1 MTKYKL
7 VYILIA
13 ERIFKMKS
21 CRLVK
26 SIAAVFTAT
35 AMCASFSVS
44 AYSEFEE
51 ITQEAISSKITSRLL
66 YELEAVS
73 SVSPQGEN
81 VESSNTV
88 PVLIWCSDDIN
99 YNTIEAQVASMQPYT
114 SYDYFESDDEIWLN
128 NDSVYSDEY
137 FETSD
142 FSIDAETLALSNQI
156 QASIEEERALARA
169 MYSDMNGKFAE
180 EHLQDYDIV
189 YVSQY
194 SPVVIAELDYEGVT
208 DLAATSDTE
217 FLDYYYTSSDDEME
231 VSIPVIRA
239 NTVQNNYGFTGS
251 GIKIGQVE
259 ADVPDV
265 TSAQL
270 APIASRIHIYPDN
283 SAPSPHAT
291 MVASIM
297 VGQQTASYPK
307 GVAPGATLYCASKTN
322 AGGYIQAIE
331 WLLSSGVNVINAS
344 TKLSYNNVYDN
355 ENTYD
360 STAKWID
367 HIAINHSVHF
377 VKSAGNSGASGVTS
391 GGMAYNAITV
401 GNIDDKNT
409 LTLQDDT
416 LRSTSSYST
425 STLYAY
431 KPDLCAPGT
440 NINTSI
446 GSDSGTSLAA
456 PHVAATIALLCQ
468 QKPALKT
475 QQDVVKAVLTA
486 SVNPNSPHKYRPT
499 QNGYRQYGAG
509 LLDSY
514 RACWITANTRYYS
527 SSMTSSQTSK
537 TFNMNVT
544 SSDTL
549 MRVSLAFL
557 QYNKFSSSTHTSLPT
572 VNATPNLNLYIYSP
586 SGKLVASSTT
596 ANNNVEIAEFVPTE
610 YGTYSIK
617 VTNASSSSNTGTIYF
632 GLSWL

>member
-1 MTKYKL
+1 
-7 VYILIA
+7 
-13 ERIFKMKS
+13 MKI
-21 CRLVK
+21 CRLEK
-26 SIAAVFTAT
+26 SIVAVLTTT

-81 VESSNTV
+81 IESSNTV

-99 YNTIEAQVASMQPYT
+99 YNAIEAQVASMQPYT
-114 SYDYFESDDEIWLN
+114 SYNYFESDDEIWLN

-142 FSIDAETLALSNQI
+142 FSIDAETVALSNQI

-180 EHLQDYDIV
+180 EHLQDYNIV

-217 FLDYYYTSSDDEME
+217 FLDYYESDCAEEMD
-231 VSIPVIRA
+231 VSIPVVRA
-239 NTVQNNYGFTGS
+239 NTVQNNYGYTGS

-259 ADVPDV
+259 PDVPDI

-270 APIASRIHIYPDN
+270 SPIASRIHTYPAGSSTSD
-283 SAPSPHAT
+283 HAT

-297 VGQQTASYPK
+297 VGQQTSSLPK
-307 GVAPGATLYCASKTN
+307 GIAPGATLYSASSN
-322 AGGYIQAIE
+322 MSGGPIQAIE
-331 WLLSSGVNVINAS
+331 WLLSQGVNVINAS
-344 TKLSYNNVYDN
+344 IRVDGNSSLGTDSYN
-355 ENTYD
+355 TYG
-360 STAKWID
+360 SVSKWID

-377 VKSAGNSGASGVTS
+377 VKSAGNSGSSGVTS

-409 LTLQDDT
+409 LSLQDDT

-425 STLYAY
+425 NILYAY

-440 NINTSI
+440 NIITSI
-446 GSDSGTSLAA
+446 GSSSGTSFAA

-475 QQDVVKAVLTA
+475 QQDVVKAILTA

-549 MRVSLAFL
+549 MRVSLSFL
-557 QYNKFSSSTHTSLPT
+557 KYNKMSTTDHTISPVDNVLPSLD
-572 VNATPNLNLYIYSP
+572 LKIYSP
-586 SGKLVASSTT
+586 TGKLVASSNTR
-596 ANNNVEIAEFVPTE
+596 NNVEIAEFVPTE
-610 YGTYSIK
+610 YGTYKITVVNTSP
-617 VTNASSSSNTGTIYF
+617 NSNTGTIYF

>member
-1 MTKYKL
+1 
-7 VYILIA
+7 
-13 ERIFKMKS
+13 MKS

-35 AMCASFSVS
+35 AMCTAFSVS
-44 AYSEFEE
+44 AYPEFEE
-51 ITQEAISSKITSRLL
+51 ITQEAISSKVTSRLL

-81 VESSNTV
+81 AESSNTV

-99 YNTIEAQVASMQPYT
+99 YNAIEAQVAPMQPYT

-169 MYSDMNGKFAE
+169 MYSDMNGKFVE
-180 EHLQDYDIV
+180 EHLQNYDIV

-217 FLDYYYTSSDDEME
+217 FLDYFDDSCEDDMDI
-231 VSIPVIRA
+231 SIPVVRA
-239 NTVQNNYGFTGS
+239 NTVQNNYNYTGS

-259 ADVPDV
+259 TGVPDI

-270 APIASRIHIYPDN
+270 NSISSRIYRK
-283 SAPSPHAT
+283 STSLSYVKPHAT
-291 MVASIM
+291 RVSSIM
-297 VGQQTASYPK
+297 VGQQTSSLPK
-307 GVAPGATLYCASKTN
+307 GVAPGATLYCVALDDVS
-322 AGGYIQAIE
+322 YMEAIE
-331 WLLSSGVNVINAS
+331 WLLSQGVNVINAS
-344 TKLSYNNVYDN
+344 CSFGGDAY
-355 ENTYD
+355 NTYG
-360 STAKWID
+360 STSKWLD

-377 VKSAGNSGASGVTS
+377 VKASGNDGSLGVTS

-401 GNIDDKNT
+401 GNINDNNTNLLTDDLLSN
-409 LTLQDDT
+409 
-416 LRSTSSYST
+416 SSSYST
-425 STLYAY
+425 SSSYAY

-440 NINTSI
+440 DIDTSVISSSINER
-446 GSDSGTSLAA
+446 SGTSFAA

-475 QQDVVKAVLTA
+475 QQDVVKAILTA
-486 SVNPNSPHKYRPT
+486 SVNPNSPHKYLT
-499 QNGYRQYGAG
+499 AQSGYRQYGAG

-557 QYNKFSSSTHTSLPT
+557 QYNKFSSSTHTSSPT

>member
-1 MTKYKL
+1 
-7 VYILIA
+7 
-13 ERIFKMKS
+13 MKS

-81 VESSNTV
+81 AESSNTV

-99 YNTIEAQVASMQPYT
+99 YNAIEAQVASMQPYT

-128 NDSVYSDEY
+128 NDSVYSDDY

-142 FSIDAETLALSNQI
+142 FSIDAETVALSNQI

-217 FLDYYYTSSDDEME
+217 FLDYYESECTEEMD
-231 VSIPVIRA
+231 VSIPVVRA
-239 NTVQNNYGFTGS
+239 NTVQNSYGYTGS

-259 ADVPDV
+259 PEVPDIK
-265 TSAQL
+265 SAQL
-270 APIASRIHIYPDN
+270 SKSHIYTYPTG
-283 SAPSPHAT
+283 SSTSPHAT

-297 VGQQTASYPK
+297 VGQQTSSLPK
-307 GVAPGATLYCASKTN
+307 GVAPEATLYSASSDK
-322 AGGYIQAIE
+322 AGGPIQAIE
-331 WLLSSGVNVINAS
+331 WLLSQGVNVINAS
-344 TKLSYNNVYDN
+344 IRVDGNSSLGTDSYN
-355 ENTYD
+355 TYG
-360 STAKWID
+360 SVSKWID

-377 VKSAGNSGASGVTS
+377 VKSAGNSGSSGVTS

-409 LTLQDDT
+409 LSLQDDT
-416 LRSTSSYST
+416 LWSTSSYST
-425 STLYAY
+425 NTLFAY
-431 KPDLCAPGT
+431 KPDLCAPGA

-446 GSDSGTSLAA
+446 GSSSGTSLAA
-456 PHVAATIALLCQ
+456 PHVTATIALLCQ

-475 QQDVVKAVLTA
+475 QQDVVKAILTA
-486 SVNPNSPHKYRPT
+486 SVNPDSPHKYRPT
-499 QNGYRQYGAG
+499 QNGYRKYGAG

-549 MRVSLAFL
+549 MRVSLSFL
-557 QYNKFSSSTHTSLPT
+557 KYNKMSTTNHNILPVDNVLPSLD
-572 VNATPNLNLYIYSP
+572 LKIYSP
-586 SGKLVASSTT
+586 TGKLVASSNTK
-596 ANNNVEIAEFVPTE
+596 NNVEIAEFVPTE
-610 YGTYSIK
+610 YGTYKITVVNTSP
-617 VTNASSSSNTGTIYF
+617 NSNTGTIYF

>member
-1 MTKYKL
+1 
-7 VYILIA
+7 
-13 ERIFKMKS
+13 MKS

-26 SIAAVFTAT
+26 SIATVFTAT

-81 VESSNTV
+81 VESSKTV

-99 YNTIEAQVASMQPYT
+99 YNAIEAQVASMQPYT

-169 MYSDMNGKFAE
+169 MYSDMNGKFVE

-194 SPVVIAELDYEGVT
+194 SPVVIAELDYDGVT

-217 FLDYYYTSSDDEME
+217 FLDYFDDSCEDDMDI
-231 VSIPVIRA
+231 SIPVVRA
-239 NTVQNNYGFTGS
+239 NTVQNNYNYTGA

-259 ADVPDV
+259 TGVPDT

-270 APIASRIHIYPDN
+270 NSISSRIYRK
-283 SAPSPHAT
+283 SSSLSYVKPHAT
-291 MVASIM
+291 RVSSIM
-297 VGQQTASYPK
+297 VGQQTSSLPK
-307 GVAPGATLYCASKTN
+307 GVAPGASLYCVALDDVS
-322 AGGYIQAIE
+322 YIEAIE
-331 WLLSSGVNVINAS
+331 WLLSQGVNVINAS
-344 TKLSYNNVYDN
+344 CHFGGDAY
-355 ENTYD
+355 NTYG
-360 STAKWID
+360 STSKWLD

-377 VKSAGNSGASGVTS
+377 VKASGNDYSLGITS
-391 GGMAYNAITV
+391 GGMAYNAIAV
-401 GNIDDKNT
+401 GAIDDKNT
-409 LTLQDDT
+409 LSLGDDT
-416 LRSTSSYST
+416 LMYFPTISSTTGSSYST
-425 STLYAY
+425 NAVYAY

-440 NINTSI
+440 DINTSI
-446 GSDSGTSLAA
+446 GSDSGTSFAA

-475 QQDVVKAVLTA
+475 QQDVVKAILTA

-549 MRVSLAFL
+549 MRVSLSFL
-557 QYNKFSSSTHTSLPT
+557 KYNKMSTTDHTISPVDNVLPSLD
-572 VNATPNLNLYIYSP
+572 LKIYSP
-586 SGKLVASSTT
+586 SGNLVASSNTT
-596 ANNNVEIAEFVPTE
+596 NNVEIAEFVPTE
-610 YGTYSIK
+610 YGTYKITVVNTSP
-617 VTNASSSSNTGTIYF
+617 NSNTGTIYF